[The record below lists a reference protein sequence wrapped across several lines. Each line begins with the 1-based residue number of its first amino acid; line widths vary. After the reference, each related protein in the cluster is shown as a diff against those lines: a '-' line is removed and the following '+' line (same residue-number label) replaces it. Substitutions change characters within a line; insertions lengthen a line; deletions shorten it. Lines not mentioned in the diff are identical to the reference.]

1 LCFTKQ
7 VLAPGQSV
15 DMGVT
20 FFVDPEIVNDRYL
33 DDVTEITLSY
43 TFFEVLTENADL
55 GAPGW
60 GSPILIE
67 AIRR

>member
-1 LCFTKQ
+1 L
-7 VLAPGQSV
+7 VPGQTV
-15 DMGVT
+15 DMGIS

-43 TFFEVLTENADL
+43 TFFEVLRENADL
-55 GAPGW
+55 GALGLRF
-60 GSPILIE
+60 PILVE